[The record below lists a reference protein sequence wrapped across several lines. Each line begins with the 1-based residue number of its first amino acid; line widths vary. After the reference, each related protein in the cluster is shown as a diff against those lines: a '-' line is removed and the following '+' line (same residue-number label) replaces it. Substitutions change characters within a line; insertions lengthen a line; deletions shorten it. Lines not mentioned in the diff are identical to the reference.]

1 MNAPLVSPTVTLMLI
16 APTLQA
22 HITALVSLV
31 IQEMEQLALV
41 CDQISVYIHDSTREK
56 KCSFQIYVNLNK
68 ENTRKRFNPY

>member
-1 MNAPLVSPTVTLMLI
+1 MNAPLISLTVTLMLI

-41 CDQISVYIHDSTREK
+41 CDQI
-56 KCSFQIYVNLNK
+56 
-68 ENTRKRFNPY
+68 

>member
-16 APTLQA
+16 APTLKA

-41 CDQISVYIHDSTREK
+41 CDQNISVYKVCINDSTREK
-56 KCSFQIYVNLNK
+56 SVFLRYTSI
-68 ENTRKRFNPY
+68 